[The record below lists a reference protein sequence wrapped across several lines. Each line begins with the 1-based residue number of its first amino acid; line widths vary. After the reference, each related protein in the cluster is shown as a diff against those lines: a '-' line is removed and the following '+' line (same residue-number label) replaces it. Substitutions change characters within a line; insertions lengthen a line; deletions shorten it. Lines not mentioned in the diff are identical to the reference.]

1 MRVAIFSNTYY
12 PAVNGVAKCT
22 EYYARGLQER
32 GHEVVIFAPCPEE
45 YDRSQDPDNIYR
57 FPSFPIPLDIDYS
70 IAVPY
75 SRPVVKA
82 LRRLNF
88 DVIHTQHPF
97 WVGAWG
103 AWYARW
109 AELPLVTTVHTH
121 YQVFAHMLPFPEP
134 LVEAYMR
141 LRLTRYCN
149 KCDVITTPVHSMH
162 GILREEGVRT
172 PIEIVAN
179 PTDVRAFAQGDGRAI
194 RLRHG
199 LGPDD
204 VVLGFVG
211 RLSPEKNLG
220 FLLEAVR
227 RVVRRH
233 PQVAFLVV
241 GEGTKM
247 EELSTQARALGLEE
261 RVIFT
266 GPVDHARMPD
276 YQAAF
281 DLFVTASRSETQP
294 LAYTEAMA
302 AGKPVVAVE
311 TPGAQDMIKPG
322 RNGLLA
328 PRQAGPEALAAR
340 IEELVTDPQ
349 RRQEMGCSAQEGVR
363 QFDFAQVAE
372 RLEHVYHRAE
382 VLSEEE
388 PI

>member
-12 PAVNGVAKCT
+12 PAVNGVAKCVQ
-22 EYYARGLQER
+22 YYARGLRER

-57 FPSFPIPLDIDYS
+57 FPAFPIPLDIDYS

-75 SRPVVKA
+75 SRTVVKA
-82 LRRLNF
+82 LRRLDF

-109 AELPLVTTVHTH
+109 ADLPLVTTVHTH

-141 LRLTRYCN
+141 VRVTRYCN
-149 KCDVITTPVHSMH
+149 KCDVVTTPVNSMRS
-162 GILREEGVRT
+162 ILQDEGVRT
-172 PIEIVAN
+172 PIEIVPN
-179 PTDVRAFAQGDGRAI
+179 PTDVQAFVQGEGLAI
-194 RLRHG
+194 RRRHG

-227 RVVRRH
+227 QVMREH
-233 PQVAFLVV
+233 PQVAFLIV
-241 GEGTKM
+241 GEGVEM
-247 EELSTQARALGLEE
+247 EELSAQVHTLGLEG

-266 GPVDHARMPD
+266 GLVDYARMPD

-281 DLFVTASRSETQP
+281 DLFVTASGSETQP

-311 TPGAQDMIKPG
+311 MPGAQDMIKPG
-322 RNGLLA
+322 CNGLLS
-328 PRQAGPEALAAR
+328 PREAGPEALSAC
-340 IEELVTDPQ
+340 IEELVVDPQ
-349 RRQEMGCSAQEGVR
+349 RRQEMGQSAQEGVR
-363 QFDFAQVAE
+363 QFDFSEVAQ
-372 RLEHVYHRAE
+372 RLEQLYHRAE